1 MHGGSGLSAEDYRE
15 AISRGI
21 RKINYYTYGARAI
34 RPEPAASEE
43 AAGFVS
49 TPPSRRRSGGG

>member
-1 MHGGSGLSAEDYRE
+1 MTTRTLLAPSLLFAAASAL
-15 AISRGI
+15 AAGF
-21 RKINYYTYGARAI
+21 RAI